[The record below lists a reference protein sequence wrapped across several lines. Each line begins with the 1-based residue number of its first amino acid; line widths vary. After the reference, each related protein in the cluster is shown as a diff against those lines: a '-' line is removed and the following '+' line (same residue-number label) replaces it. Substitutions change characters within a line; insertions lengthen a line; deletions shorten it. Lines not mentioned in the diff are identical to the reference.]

1 MLYSRSSNIS
11 IPIIYQISNRTSSY
25 SYTTQRNKKKSFTS
39 FPKNFP
45 ADILKGDPLHIE
57 NFLFTPSR
65 VFPFSPF
72 L

>member
-1 MLYSRSSNIS
+1 ML
-11 IPIIYQISNRTSSY
+11 IIGDLQIFQSQQFIKFQIELHL
-25 SYTTQRNKKKSFTS
+25 SYTTQRNKKKKS

-45 ADILKGDPLHIE
+45 ADILNGDPLHIE

-65 VFPFSPF
+65 IFPFSLF